1 MDFIAV
7 LEEKIE
13 QVAARLDASRE
24 EIAELKA
31 QVRSLEKENA
41 ALKDHE
47 EPAPPAEF
55 LQWQEEKAK
64 IRDRVEAVIAKLEP
78 LVGER

>member
-31 QVRSLEKENA
+31 HVRSLEKENA
-41 ALKDHE
+41 AFKEHE
-47 EPAPPAEF
+47 ASAPPAEF
-55 LQWQEEKAK
+55 LQLQEEKAK
-64 IRDRVEAVIAKLEP
+64 IRERIEAVIAKLEP
-78 LVGER
+78 LVGE

>member
-13 QVAARLDASRE
+13 QVAARLEASRE

-41 ALKDHE
+41 GLKE
-47 EPAPPAEF
+47 RAEAAPPAEF
-55 LQWQEEKAK
+55 LQWQDEKARLRER
-64 IRDRVEAVIAKLEP
+64 IEAAIAKLEP
-78 LVGER
+78 LVGE

>member
-13 QVAARLDASRE
+13 QVAARLESAHE
-24 EIAELKA
+24 EIAELKK

-41 ALKDHE
+41 ALKDRE

-55 LQWQEEKAK
+55 LQWQEDKTR
-64 IRDRVEAVIAKLEP
+64 IRERIEAVIARLEP
-78 LVGER
+78 LVGA

>member
-13 QVAARLDASRE
+13 QVVSRLDAARE

-41 ALKDHE
+41 SIKERE

-55 LQWQEEKAK
+55 LQWQEEKAR
-64 IRDRVEAVIAKLEP
+64 IRERIEAVIAKLEP
-78 LVGER
+78 LVGE

>member
-31 QVRSLEKENA
+31 RVRSLEKENA
-41 ALKDHE
+41 DLKERE

-55 LQWQEEKAK
+55 LQWQEEKAR
-64 IRDRVEAVIAKLEP
+64 IRGRIEAVIAKLEP
-78 LVGER
+78 LVGE